1 MLPIDDDD
9 EEKKEL
15 SSEDVQSARHAYDAG
30 VEIARDM
37 FKLLK
42 KQEVNNAV
50 IHLLG
55 LELSMMALEGND
67 EPASEGVRLGAIS
80 HYAHRILKNEVVI
93 ESDHTKDGDCHICET
108 VADLVEDE
116 S

>member
-9 EEKKEL
+9 DEKKTI
-15 SSEDVQSARHAYDAG
+15 SDEDVQSARHAFDMGAG
-30 VEIARDM
+30 IARDM
-37 FKLLK
+37 FRLLRE
-42 KQEVNNAV
+42 QGVNNAI

-67 EPASEGVRLGAIS
+67 EPATEGVRLGAIS